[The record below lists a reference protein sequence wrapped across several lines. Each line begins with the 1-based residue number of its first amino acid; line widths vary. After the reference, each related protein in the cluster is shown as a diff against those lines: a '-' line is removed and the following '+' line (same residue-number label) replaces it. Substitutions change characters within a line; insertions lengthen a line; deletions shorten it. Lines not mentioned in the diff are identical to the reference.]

1 MDNIGV
7 VIEAKK
13 YIREVL
19 GGTDIELSDSICEQ
33 LAELYLESL
42 ASLNINVENVLA
54 DDLVKNED
62 LVWSCYDKYMS
73 QPEKK
78 QGQAFMYEEPID
90 YQIKNRMY
98 VENMY
103 GSIATD
109 EYGLNQEEYNEG
121 LKR

>member
-1 MDNIGV
+1 MDDIGV

-42 ASLNINVENVLA
+42 ASSNINVENVLA

>member
-1 MDNIGV
+1 MDNIEV

-42 ASLNINVENVLA
+42 ASSNINVENVLA

-98 VENMY
+98 GENMY

>member
-42 ASLNINVENVLA
+42 ASSNINVENVLA

>member
-42 ASLNINVENVLA
+42 ASSNINVENVLA

-98 VENMY
+98 GEKNY

>member
-1 MDNIGV
+1 MDNIEV
-7 VIEAKK
+7 VTEAKK

-42 ASLNINVENVLA
+42 ASSNINVENVLA

-98 VENMY
+98 GENMY

>member
-1 MDNIGV
+1 MDNIEV

-42 ASLNINVENVLA
+42 ASSNINVENVLA

>member
-42 ASLNINVENVLA
+42 ASSNINVENVLA

-98 VENMY
+98 GEKTY

>member
-1 MDNIGV
+1 MDNIEV

-13 YIREVL
+13 YIGEVL
-19 GGTDIELSDSICEQ
+19 GSADIELSDSICEQ

-42 ASLNINVENVLA
+42 ASSNIKVENVLA

-62 LVWSCYDKYMS
+62 LVWACYDKYMA
-73 QPEKK
+73 QPDRK
-78 QGQAFMYEEPID
+78 QGQTFMYEEPID
-90 YQIKNRMY
+90 IQIENRMY
-98 VENMY
+98 EERTY

>member
-42 ASLNINVENVLA
+42 ASSNINVENVLA

-98 VENMY
+98 GENMY

>member
-42 ASLNINVENVLA
+42 ASSNINVENVLA

-78 QGQAFMYEEPID
+78 QGHAFMYEEPID